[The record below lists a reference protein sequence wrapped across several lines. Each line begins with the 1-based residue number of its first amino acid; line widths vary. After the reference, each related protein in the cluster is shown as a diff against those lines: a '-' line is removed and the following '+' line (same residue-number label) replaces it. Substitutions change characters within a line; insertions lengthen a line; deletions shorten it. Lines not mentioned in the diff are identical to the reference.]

1 MKKNLKI
8 RGFTL
13 IELLVVI
20 SIIGMMSSVVLA
32 AVNNARKSGSVAAGL
47 SFSGYNYRTMGD
59 LAFGFWDFNEP
70 SGNTAYDLS
79 ENRFNATFSLGPTR
93 DTIEKP
99 SKRGA
104 SMNFTGTNNNLI
116 ATMPAGSQKNLCNNT
131 NTVNGCN
138 SSTVSA
144 WVWPTSVSNQG
155 TIIDTGT
162 AALRSV
168 RMAFS
173 PTAGAV
179 VCGYGNS
186 LVTFSEA
193 LVKVG
198 EWQHLTCSYTGN
210 GTTGKMTFYINGK
223 MIISKTLN
231 VSLADLSRS
240 IPSVTIGNYP
250 GGGMANGNFIFN
262 GKMDDV
268 AIYGKVL
275 TALEIR
281 NIYARGLGEHSIA
294 RAE

>member
-1 MKKNLKI
+1 MKKNLKT

-70 SGNTAYDLS
+70 NGTTAYDLS
-79 ENRFNATFSLGPTR
+79 ENRFNATFAVPGPTR
-93 DTIEKP
+93 DTAEKP

-104 SMNFTGTNNNLI
+104 SMNFTGTNNNLV
-116 ATMPAGSQKNLCNNT
+116 ATISSQKNLCNNI
-131 NTVNGCN
+131 NTVDGCN

-162 AALRSV
+162 PAIRSV
-168 RMAFS
+168 RMLFS
-173 PTAGAV
+173 ATAGSV
-179 VCGYGNS
+179 VCGYGNV

-210 GTTGKMTFYINGK
+210 GTTGKMTFYLNGK
-223 MIISKTLN
+223 IIISKTLN
-231 VSLADLSRS
+231 VSLADLSRL

-250 GGGMANGNFIFN
+250 GGGAANLPFIFN

-281 NIYARGLGEHSIA
+281 HIYARGLAEHSIA